1 MISHSAWFVCAIILV
16 ALIFDFSNG
25 FHDAANS
32 IATVV
37 STRVLSP
44 TAAVV
49 WAGCFNFIA
58 VFVFGTAV
66 AKTMGKGLVDISIV
80 DATVVLA
87 GLLGAIAWNLI
98 TWYAGLPSSSSHALI
113 GGYAGAAIAK
123 AGITALV
130 WPGKWVQTLAF
141 IVLSPMIGLAVA
153 FGLTVALS
161 WVLRRS
167 LPRKVDKAFR
177 LLQLV
182 SAAGMSLSHGSNDSQ
197 KTMGII
203 VSLLFAE
210 RAVFEKVPVAA
221 LHVTSPDSIPT
232 WVVFAAYAAIGIGT
246 MAGGWRIVK
255 TMGQRI
261 TKLQPFGGFCAETGG
276 ALTITLASHF
286 GIPVSTT
293 HTITGAIMGV
303 GAAQRF
309 SAVRWGVAGRIV
321 WAWVLTIPMAAG
333 IGLLSYLVLHA
344 VVG

>member
-66 AKTMGKGLVDISIV
+66 AKTMGKGLVDIGVV

-87 GLLGAIAWNLI
+87 GLLGAISWNLI

-123 AGITALV
+123 AGISALL

-141 IVLSPMIGLAVA
+141 IVLSPMLGLAVA

-161 WVLRRS
+161 WILRRS

-210 RAVFEKVPVAA
+210 RVVFDRVPVAA
-221 LHVTSPDSIPT
+221 LHVTSAEAIPT

-261 TKLQPFGGFCAETGG
+261 TKLQPFGGFCAESGG
-276 ALTITLASHF
+276 AITLFVASHF

-293 HTITGAIMGV
+293 HTITGAISGV
-303 GAAQRF
+303 GAAHRL

-321 WAWVLTIPMAAG
+321 WAWILTIPAAAG
-333 IGLLSYLVLHA
+333 IAGLSYVVLHA
-344 VVG
+344 VLR